1 MPRLGW
7 FSISGLGELLLP
19 LVVWVTCASLGVA
32 QTVDREILVKFQG
45 TEAGAGP
52 QPQTVR
58 RLPAGARVV
67 RSLPFGG
74 WHLVE
79 LPPDLPNRRAL
90 DWFRGRP
97 EVVAAEP
104 NQRYQAHRA
113 ANDPE
118 RSRLYGLERI
128 GAPAAWDVT
137 QGDAGVV
144 VAVFDTGMDLTHPD
158 LAPNL
163 WKNPQEVPGN
173 RIDDDANGWADDVH
187 GIDVVDGDGDP
198 SDDAGHGTHVAGT
211 IGAVGDNGVGVV
223 GVAWRVQLMPVR
235 VLSVDGSG
243 TTVEFAS
250 AFDYVVRLKRRGVN
264 VRVINCSWGGG
275 FPSLALREAMEAAAA
290 EGILM
295 VCSAGN
301 DRADLDA
308 RPTFPAVYDLPEI
321 LSVGASTSCDE
332 PSSFSN
338 QGRVTVDLAAPGS
351 GILSTF
357 RGGDRY
363 AVLSGT
369 SMAAPHV
376 SGAAALLFGMRPEA
390 RPAEIRALLLGTT
403 DAMPSWEGLS
413 RTGGRLNVGRAV
425 EAARANRIP
434 SELPEVDRSGARMTG
449 VSRTANGRWGSGRS
463 FQPSI
468 SADGRWVAFVSAAT
482 NLVAGD
488 TEGYLDVFLMDRA
501 SRTVERVSQ
510 TRAGA
515 GGLGDSESPSVSA
528 DGRFVVFA
536 SSAANLVSGDGNE
549 SRDVFLWERSSRQ
562 VELVS
567 LRADGRSSGN
577 GLSEVPMIS
586 RDGNLVV
593 FASDATD
600 LVSGDGNQVRDVF
613 VRDRSR
619 RSTERVSVASNGEE
633 GFDWSDAPT
642 ISADGSTVVF
652 HSAAPNLVAGDVNL
666 KWDVF
671 VRDRSRGR
679 TEALVRDVVGDD
691 DSLYPLVSETGRW
704 VAFSSAATN
713 YAGGPTGGNLV
724 LLLADRQENRVV
736 RAGGLAA
743 GMLPQA
749 DALAFGISRDGRFV
763 SVTTDEP
770 GLAPGG
776 ELGFYRTFLFDRL
789 RGVHEWVALS
799 DAGLVAEDSSF
810 YGPVSADGR
819 FVAFVSNA
827 SGLVPGDGNAVGD
840 VFVRDRGEAIADLS
854 VRVAGTNPW
863 SGEGVLN
870 PLRSQRAG
878 RAVEIGGTAEY
889 EVALANA
896 GEARAFVMKGLPL
909 SAGWNLRVRA
919 VPQGNGEGADI
930 TAALLGSGWTSPSIP
945 AGAQQVFRVTVTQGG
960 VAGESQGT
968 ARFEVR
974 AAAEESLLDAVNL
987 VTTTVLPPP
996 GWTLVSRG
1004 ADGALAERSAEAA
1017 SLSRDGSR
1025 VAFSSDA
1032 DQLEARSDL
1041 NFQSDVFLV
1050 NRVEG
1055 TVSRLSDASPSA
1067 QGNGD
1072 SRYPSLSAD
1081 GTRVA
1086 FQSQA
1091 DNLVGSDSNEVEDIF
1106 VRDITSGTM
1115 SRVSVST
1122 VGGQANRGSEGAFLA
1137 AGGRHVV
1144 FTSFASNL
1152 VEGDTNRCQDV
1163 FLRDLE
1169 TGMTEC
1175 VSRSASGAFGDAD
1188 SEGGVVS
1195 ADGRLVVFTS
1205 YARGLSARDRNPY
1218 ADVYLWDRSTRTMEL
1233 VSANTNGVAAN
1244 GSSGGGSISDD
1255 GRWVT
1260 FHSYASDLVAGV
1272 SGTER
1277 HSYLLD
1283 RSTGRRQRVADRI
1296 GGMPDGYEVRSA
1308 AVSPDGR
1315 WLGLTGSPG
1324 CGLGPSLAQVF
1335 VYDMVSARL
1344 DRVSVLRGGEFG
1356 DGHSLPLRF
1365 SADGRYLAFESWA
1378 ANLASEPSPSAGQ
1391 LYVADLARARVDAL
1405 VKGTGDWRGEGA
1417 GTPETRPAAVVLT
1430 RSATGAE
1437 GAAFTLRVRNDG
1449 NAPDRFRI
1457 RAEPPSGVNVNV
1469 RVQGEGVSTTELGGP
1484 VVRTSWR
1491 TGWVLPG
1498 ATVDVLISLSTAS
1511 ESRGDWNLPILVESE
1526 TDTSRNDW
1534 VRVTAAVDDDADG
1547 MPDSWETRF
1556 FGGTTLAGTGTDG
1569 DGDGAS
1575 DLIEW
1580 VAGTDPTRPGDA
1592 LKLGIEAR
1600 SDLGW
1605 VRLTWRSRAGF
1616 RYRVERSAGL
1626 GTGFVEVGAGLVQ
1639 GTGEELSWQDPEP
1652 PTGEVRFYRLKAET
1666 P

>member
-1 MPRLGW
+1 VL
-7 FSISGLGELLLP
+7 
-19 LVVWVTCASLGVA
+19 
-32 QTVDREILVKFQG
+32 
-45 TEAGAGP
+45 
-52 QPQTVR
+52 
-58 RLPAGARVV
+58 

-74 WHLVE
+74 WQLIE
-79 LPPDLPNRRAL
+79 LPPDLPSRRAL
-90 DWFRGRP
+90 EWFRRRP

-104 NQRYQAHRA
+104 NQRYRAHRV

-128 GAPAAWDVT
+128 AAPAAWDISS
-137 QGDAGVV
+137 GDAGVV
-144 VAVFDTGMDLTHPD
+144 VAVFDTGMNLTHPD

-163 WKNPQEVPGN
+163 WKNPAEVPGN

-243 TTVEFAS
+243 TTVELAS

-275 FPSLALREAMEAAAA
+275 FPSLALREAMQAAAA

-301 DRADLDA
+301 DHADLDA

-321 LSVGASTSCDE
+321 VSVGASTTCDE

-357 RGGDRY
+357 RGGERY

-390 RPAEIRALLLGTT
+390 RPAEIRSLLLGTT
-403 DAMPSWEGLS
+403 DAVPSWQGLS
-413 RTGGRLNVGRAV
+413 RTGGRLHVGRAM
-425 EAARANRIP
+425 EAARANQIP
-434 SELPEVDRSGARMTG
+434 SELAEVARPGARMTG
-449 VSRTANGRWGSGRS
+449 VSRSVNGRWGSGRS

-488 TEGYLDVFLMDRA
+488 TEGYLDVFLVDRVG
-501 SRTVERVSQ
+501 RTVERVSQ
-510 TRAGA
+510 TRSGA
-515 GGLGDSESPSVSA
+515 GGLGDSEGPSVSA
-528 DGRFVVFA
+528 DGRFVAFV
-536 SSAANLVSGDGNE
+536 SSAANLVPGDGNE
-549 SRDVFLWERSSRQ
+549 VRDVFLWDRSSRQ

-567 LRADGRSSGN
+567 VRADGRSSGN
-577 GLSEVPMIS
+577 GVSEVPMIN
-586 RDGNLVV
+586 RDGTLVV

-600 LVSGDGNQVRDVF
+600 LVSGDRNQVRDVF

-619 RSTERVSVASNGEE
+619 RSTERVSVASDGAEA
-633 GFDWSDAPT
+633 FDWSDAPT
-642 ISADGSTVVF
+642 ISADGSTVAF
-652 HSAAPNLVAGDVNL
+652 HSAAPNLVSGDVNL

-713 YAGGPTGGNLV
+713 YAGGPTGGKLV
-724 LLLADRQENRVV
+724 LLLADRQGNRIV
-736 RAGGLAA
+736 RAGGLAP
-743 GMLPQA
+743 GVLPQS
-749 DALAFGISRDGRFV
+749 DALAFGISADGRFV

-789 RGVHEWVALS
+789 RGIHEWVALS

-819 FVAFVSNA
+819 YLAFVSNA

-840 VFVRDRGEAIADLS
+840 VFVRDRGDAIADLS
-854 VRVAGTNPW
+854 VRVAGTNRW
-863 SGEGVLN
+863 SGDGILN
-870 PLRSQRAG
+870 PLRPQRVG
-878 RAVEIGGTAEY
+878 RVVEIGGTAEY
-889 EVALANA
+889 EVVLANA
-896 GEARAFVMKGLPL
+896 GEARPFVMKVSAV
-909 SAGWNLRVRA
+909 SAGWTLQVRA
-919 VPQGNGEGADI
+919 APQGNGQGPDI
-930 TAALLGSGWTSPSIP
+930 TAALLGNGWTSPSLA
-945 AGAQQVFRVTVTQGG
+945 AGEQQVIRVRVTQGG
-960 VAGESQGT
+960 AVGESQGT

-974 AAAEESLLDAVNL
+974 SASEESALDAVNL

-1017 SLSRDGSR
+1017 SLSRDARR
-1025 VAFSSDA
+1025 VVFSSDS
-1032 DQLEARSDL
+1032 DQLDARSDL

-1050 NRVEG
+1050 DRAAG

-1081 GTRVA
+1081 GTRVV
-1086 FQSQA
+1086 FQSKA
-1091 DNLVGSDSNEVEDIF
+1091 DNLVASDSNEVEDIF
-1106 VRDITSGTM
+1106 LKDLASGAL
-1115 SRVSVST
+1115 SRVSVSAA
-1122 VGGQANRGSEGAFLA
+1122 GGQANRGSEGAFLSG
-1137 AGGRHVV
+1137 GGRHVV

-1169 TGMTEC
+1169 TGTTEC
-1175 VSRSASGAFGDAD
+1175 VSRAASGALGDAD

-1195 ADGRLVVFTS
+1195 ADGRFVVFTS
-1205 YARGLSARDRNPY
+1205 LARGLSPQDRNVY
-1218 ADVYLWDRSTRTMEL
+1218 ADVYLWDRTTRTMEL

-1255 GRWVT
+1255 GRWLT
-1260 FHSYASDLVAGV
+1260 FHSYASDLVPGV
-1272 SGTER
+1272 SGNER

-1283 RSTGRRQRVADRI
+1283 RTTGRRQRVADRI
-1296 GGMPDGYEVRSA
+1296 GVMPEGYEVRSA
-1308 AVSPDGR
+1308 VVSPDGR
-1315 WLGLTGSPG
+1315 WLGLTGAPG
-1324 CGLGPSLAQVF
+1324 CGLGRSLAQVF
-1335 VYDMVSARL
+1335 VYDLVGARL
-1344 DRVSVLRGGEFG
+1344 DRVSVLRGGDFG
-1356 DGHSLPLRF
+1356 DGHSVPLRF

-1378 ANLASEPSPSAGQ
+1378 DNLRSEPGPAAGQ
-1391 LYVADLARARVDAL
+1391 VYVADLARARLDAL
-1405 VKGTGDWRGEGA
+1405 VKAVGDWRGEGA
-1417 GTPETRPAAVVLT
+1417 GTVETRPATVVLI
-1430 RSATGAE
+1430 RSATGGEAS
-1437 GAAFTLRVRNDG
+1437 AFTLRVRNDG
-1449 NAPDRFRI
+1449 NTRDRFRI
-1457 RAEPPSGVNVNV
+1457 RAEPPTGVNL
-1469 RVQGEGVSTTELGGP
+1469 RVQGDEVSTTELGGP
-1484 VVRTSWR
+1484 GGRQAWR
-1491 TGWVLPG
+1491 TGWVPPG
-1498 ATVDVLISLSTAS
+1498 LTVDVRISLTTAPD
-1511 ESRGDWNLPILVESE
+1511 SRGDWNLSILVESE
-1526 TDTSRNDW
+1526 ADSSRSDW

-1556 FGGTTLAGTGTDG
+1556 FGGTTLAGLGTDG

-1592 LKLGIEAR
+1592 LKLGIEAV
-1600 SDLGW
+1600 SDGGM

-1616 RYRVERSAGL
+1616 RYRVERSLGL
-1626 GTGFVEVGAGLVQ
+1626 GAGFVDVGAGPVE
-1639 GTGEELSWQDPEP
+1639 GTGEDLAWQDSEP
-1652 PTGEVRFYRLKAET
+1652 PTGEARFYRLKAET